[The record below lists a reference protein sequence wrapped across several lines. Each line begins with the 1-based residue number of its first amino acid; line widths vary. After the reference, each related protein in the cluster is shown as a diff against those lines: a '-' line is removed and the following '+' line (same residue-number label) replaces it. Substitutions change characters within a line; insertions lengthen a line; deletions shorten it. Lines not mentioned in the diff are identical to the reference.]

1 MAEHNLISLSDIR
14 IAIPILQDIIDESA
28 LKIISS
34 NIDIEK
40 NVFQICYENNC
51 LSAPPIKK

>member
-1 MAEHNLISLSDIR
+1 MAEHNLISLSIR

-40 NVFQICYENNC
+40 MCSNMLRKQIASQ
-51 LSAPPIKK
+51 LHL